1 MAASTECSFCRIVK
15 GSTSISGLNEIM
27 TIHAHQSIV
36 IYPIVITSL
45 RIQTEKIAIAK
56 GEYHDFDLTAL
67 SKPIAV
73 KSLLSFSVQLHTM
86 NGRCTGYDVVN
97 RYSTYRI
104 HAHDQSLNDEYIIN
118 ITSIGSLIDIG

>member
-1 MAASTECSFCRIVK
+1 MAANTECSFCRIVK

-45 RIQTEKIAIAK
+45 RIQTEKIVIAK

-73 KSLLSFSVQLHTM
+73 KSLLSFSVQLHAM

-97 RYSTYRI
+97 RYSTYRV
-104 HAHDQSLNDEYIIN
+104 HAHDQTLNDEYMIN

>member
-73 KSLLSFSVQLHTM
+73 KSLLSFSVQLHAM
-86 NGRCTGYDVVN
+86 NGSCTGYDVVN